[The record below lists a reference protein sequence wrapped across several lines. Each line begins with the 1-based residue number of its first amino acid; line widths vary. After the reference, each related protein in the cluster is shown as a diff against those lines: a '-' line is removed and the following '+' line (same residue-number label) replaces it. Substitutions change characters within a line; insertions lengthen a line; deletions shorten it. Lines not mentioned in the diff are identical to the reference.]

1 MFPTVVKLSS
11 FWFAI
16 NVLDKSNVSKSLFE
30 SCKFDNFA
38 D

>member
-1 MFPTVVKLSS
+1 MFPTSVKLSS
-11 FWFAI
+11 FWLAI

-30 SCKFDNFA
+30 SCKFDIFV